1 MKKIIIVGGGVSG
14 ISAGIYAKKA
24 GFDVEIFEKNQI
36 AGGQCMG
43 WNRKQHHIDNC
54 IHWLTGT
61 KKDTSLRRV
70 WEEVGALEPDTEF
83 VNNDKFYTTYVGNEQ
98 VTLWKDLERT
108 KKELLELSPEDE
120 IEIKKFITH
129 VKYAEC
135 CEMPADKPM
144 DMMGIK
150 DYIKMGKSMADMP
163 KVMKEY
169 GGIDM
174 QDFSDRFKH
183 PVIKALMT
191 DYLPKEYQASSFIVS
206 YSTVSSGN
214 GDIPI
219 GGSLEMVNRMLK
231 KYQDLGGIIHCNSL
245 VKRVCLEGKIAT
257 GIELVDGSIQ
267 KADYVLLATDAME
280 ALEKLLENKFMDRKW
295 KVSFS
300 DSKKYPLF
308 SGVQMAFSIEK
319 SAYPYNGTIFFD
331 CKPMQV
337 GSKKV
342 NRMSVKSYE
351 YEPEWAPEG
360 KIVLQANIIQYDEDY
375 KYWKTLDSETYNMTK
390 NQLAEEVMQRI
401 VEKFPSLKE
410 HIELLDC
417 WTPIT
422 YERYCN
428 SYHGAYMGF
437 ITRKDIKSF
446 RVKGKVKGIK
456 NAYIASQWIQAPGGL
471 PIAVTAGKFAIQRIL
486 KKNKPVSYTKGKR

>member
-61 KKDTSLRRV
+61 KKGTSLRLV
-70 WEEVGALEPDTEF
+70 WEEAGALEPDTEF
-83 VNNDKFYTTYVGNEQ
+83 VNSDKFYTTYVGNEQ
-98 VTLWKDLERT
+98 ATLWKDLDRT
-108 KKELLELSPEDE
+108 EKELLELSPEDE

-129 VKYAEC
+129 VKYATC

-150 DYIKMGKSMADMP
+150 DYIKMGKSMADMS

-169 GGIDM
+169 GRFDM
-174 QDFSDRFKH
+174 QDLSGRFKH
-183 PVIKALMT
+183 PVIKALMA
-191 DYLPKEYQASSFIVS
+191 DYMPKEYNASSLIVS
-206 YSTVSSGN
+206 YATIASGN

-219 GGSLEMVNRMLK
+219 GGSLAMVNRMLK
-231 KYQDLGGIIHCNSL
+231 KYQDLGGILHYSSP
-245 VKRVCLEGKIAT
+245 VRRVCLGGKTAT
-257 GIELVDGSIQ
+257 GIELVDGSIH
-267 KADYVLLATDAME
+267 KADYVLLSTDAME

-295 KVSFS
+295 KESFS
-300 DSKKYPLF
+300 NSNKYPLF
-308 SGVQMAFSIEK
+308 SGFQMAFSIDK
-319 SAYPYNGTIFFD
+319 SAYPYSGAIVFD
-331 CKPMQV
+331 CKPIQL
-337 GSKKV
+337 GSK
-342 NRMSVKSYE
+342 NICRMYVKSYE

-360 KIVLQANIIQYDEDY
+360 KIVLQANIMQYDEDY
-375 KYWKTLDSETYNMTK
+375 EYWKSLDSETYNMTK
-390 NQLAEEVMQRI
+390 NQLAEEVMERI
-401 VEKFPSLKE
+401 VERFPGLKE
-410 HIELLDC
+410 HIKLLDC

-437 ITRKDIKSF
+437 ITRKHVKSF
-446 RVKGKVKGIK
+446 RVKGTVKGIK
-456 NAYIASQWIQAPGGL
+456 NVYIASQWIQAPGGL
-471 PIAVTAGKFAIQRIL
+471 PVAVTAGKFAIQRIL
-486 KKNKPVSYTKGKR
+486 RKNTYKNYQ